1 MNRGDLLNPG
11 NKKFWLL
18 MGAVLLGI
26 TLMLLGGSGSGDTM
40 AETGRNHADTQLSGR
55 ESTVYSTASSI
66 MTAEEREIAAGL
78 QRMLEQ
84 IAGAGR
90 VEVAVQLATSTYN
103 DFATNNDSGIKKTV
117 EEDQNGGTREITEN
131 TGTST
136 VVITGEGQGL
146 EKPVIS
152 REVAPEVAGVLVVA
166 EGAGEPAVKAGLF
179 RAVQVSLGI
188 QPHKIAVMNM
198 KRGDSFDQGH

>member
-1 MNRGDLLNPG
+1 MNRGELLNPG
-11 NKKFWLL
+11 HKKFWLL
-18 MGAVLLGI
+18 VGAVLLGI
-26 TLMLLGGSGSGDTM
+26 TLMLWGGSGSGDTA
-40 AETGRNHADTQLSGR
+40 AERNQTPADAQLSGR
-55 ESTVYSTASSI
+55 ESTYFPSTGSM
-66 MTAEEREIAAGL
+66 MTAEEREIAAEL

-90 VEVAVQLATSTYN
+90 VEVTVQLATSTHS
-103 DFATNNDSGIKKTV
+103 DFAVNSDTGVKTTV

-146 EKPVIS
+146 EKPVVS
-152 REVAPEVAGVLVVA
+152 REIAPEVAGVLVVA

-179 RAVQVSLGI
+179 RAVQVALGI
-188 QPHKIAVMNM
+188 QPHKIVVMNM
-198 KRGDSFDQGH
+198 KRGD